1 MKQTLLLL
9 VMLLSIP
16 NHAWSQTR
24 IAFLTGVER
33 YNKSGLRDLQYA
45 EEDALQLKEELERLG
60 FRTFGVIGDDA
71 GIMKL
76 NQDLDR
82 FITAT
87 KRLDKSD
94 IAVVYFSGHG
104 VQKLVSRTTDD
115 GRTIEVEEPFF
126 CPNDAIKSDVSTLLS
141 LNTLLKRLSDSSGSD
156 HNIIILDACRD
167 SADKSGRTVGF
178 DGNTIELSDKVAI
191 FFAAKCG
198 QSSYESKELE
208 HGIFTYYLLEGLRGE
223 AADSDNEITFH
234 GLTNYVSK
242 QVVRES
248 SQLSETSSFHA
259 QTPNLMANL
268 SGTIVLGKIDRDSPP
283 NLPAEQ
289 ATSLTNSLGM
299 RLVRIDAGEF
309 MMGSED
315 SAEELLKMFPHA
327 DFLKEQL
334 EDAAT
339 RHWVNI
345 NRPYFLAEHEV
356 TVGQFRKFVETTG
369 YVTEAESDGKGGSS
383 VTSEG
388 AYVTSPS
395 YTWRSPGF
403 NQSDEHP
410 VVNVSWNDAMRFC
423 QWLSRHEGKKYRLPT
438 EAEWEYSCRA
448 GTKTRYWNG
457 NEAERLTEIA
467 NVGDR
472 VAMSKYAWV
481 RHLLTASDGFASTA
495 PVGSFPPNPWG
506 LYDMHGN
513 IEEWVWDSS
522 GYYSSERISDSPS
535 DPNDGPLRVSR
546 GGNWLP
552 FPFQCTSAYRNTR
565 RSPESRSCGTGFR
578 VAVELRL
585 PEKGVSNNESSSDY
599 NDSIPWIFEQL
610 RSVVFQPD

>member
-1 MKQTLLLL
+1 MRQTLLLL
-9 VMLLSIP
+9 VMVLSMP
-16 NHAWSQTR
+16 TSAWSQTR
-24 IAFLTGVER
+24 IAFLAGVER

-76 NQDLDR
+76 NQELER

-94 IAVVYFSGHG
+94 IAIVYFSGHG
-104 VQKLVSRTTDD
+104 VQKLVPRTTAD
-115 GRTIEVEEPFF
+115 GKTIEVEEPFF

-167 SADKSGRTVGF
+167 SADKSGKSPQF
-178 DGNTIELSDKVAI
+178 DGDTIELSDKVAI
-191 FFAAKCG
+191 FFAAKSG
-198 QSSYESKELE
+198 HRSYESRELE

-242 QVVRES
+242 QVERNS
-248 SQLSETSSFHA
+248 SRLLENSSSHT
-259 QTPNLMANL
+259 QSPNVMANL
-268 SGTIVLGKIDRDSPP
+268 SGTIVLGKVDRDSPRKVP
-283 NLPAEQ
+283 TEPV
-289 ATSLTNSLGM
+289 TSLTNSLGI
-299 RLVRIDAGEF
+299 RLVRIEAGEF

-327 DFLKEQL
+327 EFLKQMF

-339 RHWVNI
+339 RHWVSI
-345 NRPYFLAEHEV
+345 TKPFYLAEHEV
-356 TVGQFRKFVETTG
+356 TVGQFRRFVEKTG
-369 YVTEAESDGKGGSS
+369 YITEAEIDGEGGSS
-383 VTSEG
+383 VTSDG
-388 AYVTSPS
+388 SYVRSPS
-395 YTWRSPGF
+395 YTWKNPGF
-403 NQSDEHP
+403 SQSDEHP
-410 VVNVSWNDAMRFC
+410 VVNVSWNDAVKFC
-423 QWLSRHEGKKYRLPT
+423 EWLSQQEGEKYRLPT
-438 EAEWEYSCRA
+438 EAEWEYACRA

-472 VAMSKYAWV
+472 TAMSKYQWV
-481 RHLLTASDGFASTA
+481 RHLLTTSDGFASTA

-506 LYDMHGN
+506 VYDMHGN
-513 IEEWVWDSS
+513 VEEWVRDSS
-522 GYYSSERISDSPS
+522 ADYPSERVIDPPTDSD
-535 DPNDGPLRVSR
+535 DGPLRVSR

-552 FPFQCTSAYRNTR
+552 FPFQCRSAYRNCR
-565 RSPESRSCGTGFR
+565 QSPDARSCGTGFR
-578 VAVELRL
+578 VALELRL
-585 PEKGVSNNESSSDY
+585 PERSVSNNGSSSEY
-599 NDSIPWIFEQL
+599 NDSISWIFEQL
-610 RSVVFQPD
+610 RDVVFQPD